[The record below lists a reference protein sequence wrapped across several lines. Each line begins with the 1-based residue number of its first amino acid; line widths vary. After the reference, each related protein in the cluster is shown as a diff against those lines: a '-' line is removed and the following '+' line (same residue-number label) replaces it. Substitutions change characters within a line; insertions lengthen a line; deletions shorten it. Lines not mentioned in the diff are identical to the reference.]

1 MKDHIYFSPESLDK
15 LRARYPA
22 ALVELHDVESVLL
35 GTQLRAGQKRA
46 NVFDFESGV
55 RLIVGREDNGTRT
68 RPGMRHGIHISGSI
82 QPGSPEH
89 HRIGAIGRVSDL
101 ERIADEFRAACVR
114 HLRMLGESRVPEFIG
129 FLDQHGG
136 RDIRRGIP
144 HFFISTEDPATIR
157 PDSDGGDLTL

>member
-1 MKDHIYFSPESLDK
+1 MNECMPFRPEGTDS

-55 RLIVGREDNGTRT
+55 RLIVGREDNGTLT

-101 ERIADEFRAACVR
+101 ERIAHEFRAACER
-114 HLRMLGESRVPEFIG
+114 HLRMLGEYRTPVFIG

-144 HFFISTEDPATIR
+144 HWFIDEY
-157 PDSDGGDLTL
+157 DGKK